1 MKKFYLIFFSF
12 IFVFTFG
19 QNTFEPNSAGRTK
32 STVTMPVRIPLSE
45 ISNMVNSSVKD
56 LIFADDSYTDNNNDQ
71 FKVKVWRTSPV
82 RLIGGTDQNLLI
94 EVPLKIWAEKGIGKF
109 GLYSYQQTT
118 FETVMYFSSKISFL
132 NNWTALTKTTS
143 RGFKWRSKP
152 VLDFGGIKVPI
163 AGLVEESL
171 LKQQQEFTKTMDE
184 MMLEQLNFQQ
194 YAVLAWNTFA
204 QPFEISEKYS
214 TWLKLSPERVSITP
228 LVFYRDAIDF
238 TIGVDVYS
246 ETFTGSKPLSSPL
259 INNIANF
266 NSVQN
271 LPSDFF
277 LQTTSHIPF
286 SEAERIADEL
296 FLNKTFDFI
305 EGKTVTITDI
315 KVYGEQQRIQI
326 EAETQ
331 GAVKGKVLISGV
343 PVYDALKRRIVL
355 SDTDFKLKTKNIL
368 HKTATSLFRGK
379 IVRMIE
385 EEYGIPT
392 DELENTA
399 RKSVN
404 QAFNT
409 EYYKGLKISG
419 AVYSLKPSSVYLQP
433 TGIIAMVD
441 IYAQLRL
448 MIQGLQ

>member
-1 MKKFYLIFFSF
+1 
-12 IFVFTFG
+12 
-19 QNTFEPNSAGRTK
+19 
-32 STVTMPVRIPLSE
+32 MPVRIPLSE

-56 LIFADDSYTDNNNDQ
+56 LIFEDDSYTDNNNDQ

-132 NNWTALTKTTS
+132 NNWTVVTKTTP
-143 RGFKWRSKP
+143 RGFKWRTKP
-152 VLDFGGIKVPI
+152 VLDFGRIKVPI

-171 LKQQQEFTKTMDE
+171 RKQQQEFTKTMDE

-204 QPFEISEKYS
+204 DPFEISEDYS
-214 TWLKLSPERVSITP
+214 TWLKLSPERISITP
-228 LVFYRDAIDF
+228 LIFYRDAIDF

-246 ETFTGSKPLSSPL
+246 ETLTGSKPLSSPL
-259 INNIANF
+259 IKNIANF

-271 LPSDFF
+271 LPAGFL
-277 LQTTSHIPF
+277 LQTTSSIPF
-286 SEAERIADEL
+286 SEAERIAEEL
-296 FLNKTFDFI
+296 FLNKTFDFN
-305 EGKTVTITDI
+305 EGKTVTIKDI
-315 KVYGEQQRIQI
+315 KVYGEQQRIQL
-326 EAETQ
+326 EAETE
-331 GAVKGKVLISGV
+331 GAVKGTVLISGV
-343 PVYDALKRRIVL
+343 PVYDVLRQRIVL

-409 EYYKGLKISG
+409 EYYKGLKMSG

-433 TGIIAMVD
+433 TGIIAVVD
-441 IYAQLRL
+441 INAQLRL